1 MNPFI
6 QHPQEQGI
14 SYTEHLLFAMSI
26 ASRLMHSVIAFALH
40 AVFPFIDI
48 RPSLDL
54 EATALFI
61 MQKNEWISNAK
72 TDPDHGQALAEF
84 IEDRRDYISIDL

>member
-14 SYTEHLLFAMSI
+14 SYTEHLVFAMSI
-26 ASRLMHSVIAFALH
+26 ASRLMHSVMAFALH

-61 MQKNEWISNAK
+61 LQKNDWISNAK
-72 TDPDHGQALAEF
+72 IDQDQALADF